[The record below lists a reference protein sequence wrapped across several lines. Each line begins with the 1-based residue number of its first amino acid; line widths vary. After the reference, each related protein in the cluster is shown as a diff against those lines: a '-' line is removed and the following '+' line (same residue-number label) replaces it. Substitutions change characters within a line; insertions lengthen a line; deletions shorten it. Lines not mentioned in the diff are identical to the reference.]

1 MDLRL
6 LRYFAVLADELHF
19 GRAAARLHISQ
30 PPLSKQIRLLEEEL
44 GTPLFLRS
52 QRRVELTAA
61 GLALKAQAALVFR
74 QVDQALDIT
83 RQAGMGLWG
92 PLRIG
97 VISSVM
103 AGSLPQC
110 LKAFQK
116 RCPEVQ
122 WSLHELQPS
131 TQIEEL
137 RQRKLDI
144 CLNRAEYSD
153 HELVS
158 EALGTEAM
166 AVVMAQE
173 HAMARCK
180 SIRLAELAQQRFIS
194 FRRGQSAFASNL
206 HQTCVDAGFEPQIY
220 QEVVEVQTMLSLIQ
234 ANLGIGLLPEST
246 REFSPQGV
254 VYCKLSQ
261 PAPVSTLYATHGRDQ
276 LSPATQ
282 LFLQTLREFASGAAA
297 LR

>member
-6 LRYFAVLADELHF
+6 LRYFAVLAEELHF

-52 QRRVELTAA
+52 QRRVDLTAA

-74 QVDQALDIT
+74 QMDQAVDVT
-83 RQAGMGLWG
+83 RQAGLGLWG

-97 VISSVM
+97 VVSSVM
-103 AGSLPQC
+103 LGQLPQC
-110 LKAFQK
+110 LREFQK
-116 RCPEVQ
+116 RCPEVR

-131 TQIEEL
+131 SQIEAL

-153 HELVS
+153 HELAS
-158 EALGTEAM
+158 EALGTEPM

-173 HAMARCK
+173 HAMARRAT
-180 SIRLAELAQQRFIS
+180 IRLVDLAGQRFIS
-194 FRRGQSAFASNL
+194 FRRGQSAFASSL
-206 HQTCVDAGFEPQIY
+206 HQACLDAGFEPQIY
-220 QEVVEVQTMLSLIQ
+220 QEVVELQTLLSLVQ

-254 VYCKLSQ
+254 VYRPLSQ
-261 PAPVSTLYATHGRDQ
+261 PAPASTLYATHGRDQ
-276 LSPATQ
+276 LSAATQ
-282 LFLQTLREFASGAAA
+282 LFLQTLREFSTARG
-297 LR
+297 